1 MNIFQFYEIN
11 QLKQLNMKS
20 YLTSMLL
27 TFMLTSTAFAQ
38 QISGVVSDENGTPLP
53 GATVQI
59 EGTATGVTTDFDGN
73 YSIDAQAGDTLLF
86 SYVGYTSVSL
96 DVGAS
101 STLDVQL
108 KLGSALEEVVVT
120 SLGIGRE
127 RKSLGYA
134 VTEVS
139 GDNINTVKDHNIA
152 SSLTGKVAGLNITQS
167 GSMGSGSRIT
177 IRGNNSIG
185 GNNQALIIV
194 DGVPINADGVNSGGS
209 VYNSQVTSG
218 GITDINPNDVESISV
233 LKGPNAAALYGSRAG
248 NGVILITTKT
258 GSKSDKMRVT
268 VNTNLTFDNPMFLPE
283 FQNEYGQGSLGAA
296 FTDLAND
303 WGTSSWGARMNG
315 GQSLYY
321 NGESRPYSAQNDN
334 VKNFFQTA
342 TKAITSISLDKGSES
357 GSVRFSYTNNDSE
370 SILENS
376 FLDSHNF
383 NLRGIANLSD
393 KLTLDAKA
401 TYFTQEVQNRI
412 SLGGEG
418 VISPVFN
425 MPRNVDIDDLRTYQ
439 GTELAVPE
447 DYYSLSYGQVG
458 DNTPNPFWML
468 YNDERLDRRNRFLGF
483 AKINYQVND
492 WLSAF
497 VRVGSDVTNIKRSN
511 IEKPGHHWYKGGR
524 MEINTNTFTELNS
537 EFLVTAKKD
546 INEKI
551 NIVAN
556 VGGNLSKRTSE
567 GLGVGGDNFKIPT
580 KFFMSNLSQVRAPRE
595 SPQAIKKVNSLY
607 GSVNLGYDDFLY
619 LDLTARN
626 DWSSTLGEDNRSFL
640 YNSASLSALLSRYI
654 DPNQEIFSYFKVRG
668 SWAEVG
674 NDTDP
679 YQLVQTFS
687 VPGQGYLGLTTL
699 STPSVKLNPDLKP
712 EKVTSTEFGLEFA
725 VLDNKLNVDLSIYDI
740 TTTDLIYNVPVPA
753 ATGYSFFKQNIGEVS
768 NKGIEINVGASLV
781 QTESFSWNTSLF
793 YAKNENKLVSLSEGL
808 DTVVYNTTN
817 SGNASIRATVG
828 GGIGDIF
835 GSVWDT
841 DDSGRNLVNAE
852 GIPIASSPDNL
863 LGNAQPDWL
872 GGWSNTL
879 SFGDISLSF
888 LIDARIGGQVF
899 SRTSSGL
906 DASGV
911 SERSLEYRTNGVT
924 LDAINTGTNSANT
937 ANITGQQYW
946 GAMSGIAENYIYDA
960 DNIRLREFSLGY
972 RLPGLSSLGIQSGSV
987 QLIGRNLFFLSKS
1000 ADDIDPEAMLGTGL
1014 GAQGFASYN
1023 MPTLRSLG
1031 INLTLNF

>member
-1 MNIFQFYEIN
+1 
-11 QLKQLNMKS
+11 MKS

-73 YSIDAQAGDTLLF
+73 YSIDAQEGDTLLF

-296 FTDLAND
+296 FTDLEND

-551 NIVAN
+551 NIIAN

-768 NKGIEINVGASLV
+768 NKGIEINLGASLV

>member
-1 MNIFQFYEIN
+1 
-11 QLKQLNMKS
+11 
-20 YLTSMLL
+20 MLL

-73 YSIDAQAGDTLLF
+73 YSIDAQEGDTLLF
-86 SYVGYTSVSL
+86 SYVGYTSISL

-296 FTDLAND
+296 FTDLEND

-551 NIVAN
+551 NIIAN

-768 NKGIEINVGASLV
+768 NKGIEINLGASLV

>member
-1 MNIFQFYEIN
+1 
-11 QLKQLNMKS
+11 
-20 YLTSMLL
+20 MLL

-73 YSIDAQAGDTLLF
+73 YSIDAQEGDTLLF

-296 FTDLAND
+296 FTDLEND

-551 NIVAN
+551 NIIAN

-768 NKGIEINVGASLV
+768 NKGIEINLGASLV